1 MHIEHPLLTDEE
13 VIKALWSANIPTAYH
28 KKTNSLKNLPDEQR
42 QLAEDWLPNA
52 RTDAAL
58 GKTFECRLDGI
69 EGMDV
74 SYLLA
79 RALVLKGHSVTVL
92 PLSRLASL
100 LKTKHEPRSI
110 EALEDLV
117 EREYLFVLGAIG
129 KGSNPYDNP
138 LSFEVE
144 WTLRTWILNNKSL
157 FLQGEGSLDL
167 CDWWSAGFRSIFNDR
182 KALTFDGGPIR
193 LTKGSLATLA
203 TKGAA

>member
-42 QLAEDWLPNA
+42 HLAEDWLPNA

-92 PLSRLASL
+92 PLTRLASL

-138 LSFEVE
+138 LSFEIE

-182 KALTFDGGPIR
+182 KALTFDCGPIR

-203 TKGAA
+203 KKGAA